1 MSRQEDPTESGIGQG
16 EVASWRELFAVPG
29 VSPLFVAQ
37 ALSTWGD
44 YIARLSIAA
53 VVFSWTRSPLA
64 TATTLAVSL
73 LPTVFGRSLLSPLVD
88 RFHFRSILVA
98 SAIAR
103 GVMVVALILA
113 VALVVPLVL
122 LLVLLVLLELL
133 GAPAATAG
141 QVMWAEMLPD
151 RRHFV
156 RAMSLSA
163 LSEQANQAVG
173 LALGGLL
180 IGLLGVRTGLLLD
193 LVTFV
198 VVAAVVLMTVPSRAV
213 PSAPTGR
220 LEVLGSLRAGL
231 GFLRRDPVLVRLLVL
246 SAASMLAVVAPE
258 AVAIPYAGDHGSWGG
273 LLMSAPIAGAAVG
286 VVVVSR
292 WAPRAANARILPM
305 AMLMPLPLLFTAF
318 HPSLPMTWLLWFVS
332 GAFQAFMLPLQS
344 TFTLVIPRE
353 RRGTVLGLAASVSV
367 GVSGASYVL
376 AGWLTEHTTPEAA
389 VVMCAVVSL
398 GALLLIAGTWPRRR
412 LAAAVASAYGV
423 GASQASVEGESTGMA
438 SGEAPVPIVATD
450 RRDAR

>member
-1 MSRQEDPTESGIGQG
+1 MSRQEESRIEQA

-29 VSPLFVAQ
+29 VALLFLAQ

-44 YIARLSIAA
+44 YIARLSVAA

-64 TATTLAVSL
+64 TATTLALSL

-103 GVMVVALILA
+103 GVMVVALVVAI
-113 VALVVPLVL
+113 ALVVPLAVL
-122 LLVLLVLLELL
+122 LGLLVVLELL

-141 QVMWAEMLPD
+141 QVMWAELLPD

-156 RAMSLSA
+156 RAMGLSA

-180 IGLLGVRTGLLLD
+180 IGLLGVSASLLLD

-198 VVAAVVLMTVPSRAV
+198 VVAVVVLTTVPAGAQLS
-213 PSAPTGR
+213 SAPGR
-220 LEVLGSLRAGL
+220 LEVLGSVRAGL
-231 GFLRRDPVLVRLLVL
+231 TFLWREPVLLRLLAL
-246 SAASMLAVVAPE
+246 SAVSTVAAVAPE
-258 AVAIPYAGDHGSWGG
+258 AVAIPYAGDRSSWGG
-273 LLMSAPIAGAAVG
+273 LLMSAPVAGAAVG

-292 WAPRAANARILPM
+292 WAPRAANARILTM
-305 AMLMPLPLLFTAF
+305 AILMPLPLLVTAF

-332 GAFQAFMLPLQS
+332 GSFHAFMLPLQS
-344 TFTLVIPRE
+344 TFTLVTPRK

-367 GVSGASYVL
+367 GVSGLSYVV
-376 AGWLTEHTTPEAA
+376 AGWLTEHTTAEAA
-389 VVMCAVVSL
+389 VAICAVVSL
-398 GALLLIAGTWPRRR
+398 GGLLLVGGTWPRRQ
-412 LAAAVASAYGV
+412 LATSVERAYGLVEDAPAEGVAAGDSSPAEQPVPPAVADRHD
-423 GASQASVEGESTGMA
+423 AS
-438 SGEAPVPIVATD
+438 
-450 RRDAR
+450 